1 MSYLARIIP
10 LSDLNSARMDS
21 KAMLFKKLNSNGS
34 ELYASSVNK
43 VDDRLS
49 IDKENVDVECMNV
62 THIAEHIECD
72 LLSDRHDVDVYGVC
86 DATDVKLCSVMKQR
100 KTFSL
105 AAEVVQCPAMLPSLQ
120 SDSIDVVNLI
130 GEVADMYHIA
140 DGNSDDISTQEIKA
154 HEDKFDD
161 FKQQHRAGSMVQVS
175 QHIDSNAGDMHH
187 ADISEHTES
196 TVELASPT
204 VTVTQVS
211 QHIDRSAGDM
221 HHADISEHTESAVE
235 LASPIVTVT
244 QVSQHTDSS
253 AGDMYHADIS
263 ERTQSAVE
271 LASPTVTAVACT
283 ATGSHL
289 SPSVSVQ
296 TNDVATVSL
305 MLHRYNSSALPSNTA
320 LSLCKDDHEQEYMF
334 PAAAAPSHLSAT
346 SQSSSATSV
355 LADTSNTSEAHDDN
369 MLSSDTSDVDSE
381 TGE

>member
-196 TVELASPT
+196 
-204 VTVTQVS
+204 
-211 QHIDRSAGDM
+211 
-221 HHADISEHTESAVE
+221 AVE